1 MKETQLL
8 LGGYQA
14 YMEFMSQWVGKREQM
29 VCVGKVFE
37 EIMAQYF
44 PSGLKT
50 PTQRYRKLKFY
61 S

>member
-50 PTQRYRKLKFY
+50 PT
-61 S
+61 